1 MNNID
6 KIKSKIYCLEKLQ
19 DDVKKWKKE
28 GEKIVFTNGCF
39 DILHKGHIE
48 VLAKSADLGSKIIV
62 GVNSDKSVKNLK
74 GIDRPVVNEN
84 SRSLLLASLNIV
96 DAVII
101 FNEETPINLI
111 KILKPDILTKGG
123 DYSLDTVVGNN
134 FVNKEGGKTV
144 LIPLVK
150 GSSSTQIIEK
160 IKKLK

>member
-28 GEKIVFTNGCF
+28 GKKIVFTNGCF

-48 VLAKSADLGSKIIV
+48 ILAKSADLGNKIIV
-62 GVNSDKSVKNLK
+62 GVNSDQSVKNLK
-74 GIDRPVVNEN
+74 GIDRPIVNEH
-84 SRSLLLASLNIV
+84 SRSMLLASLSIV

-123 DYSLDTVVGNN
+123 DYSFDTVVGNN

-150 GSSSTQIIEK
+150 ECSSTQIIEK
-160 IKKLK
+160 IKTLK